1 MQKSSFDPIANKDAC
16 KLILGSLPG
25 DRSLE
30 MNEYYGHTQNRFW
43 RVIATIFN
51 ESFPRDY
58 REKQEL
64 LLRNKIAVW
73 DVAHSAFRPGS
84 LDSAIRNEMPNDIN
98 FFLIRH
104 PKIQT
109 ICFNGKKAE
118 AMYKKYFDKDTKK
131 NYLSMPSTSPANAGC
146 SMDQLIT
153 EWKKML
159 L

>member
-98 FFLIRH
+98 GFLIRH